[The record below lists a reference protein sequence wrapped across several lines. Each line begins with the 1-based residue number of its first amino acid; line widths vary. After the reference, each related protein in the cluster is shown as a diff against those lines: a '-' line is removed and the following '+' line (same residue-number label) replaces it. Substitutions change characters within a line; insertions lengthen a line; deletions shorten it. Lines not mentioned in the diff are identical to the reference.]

1 MALYRDAISPR
12 YRQHGGDSNNRRH
25 VVSGTAGGLCVC
37 NHFKNCRQIQL
48 FARECNVLFLA
59 KLKYV
64 QCLAEFF
71 SQHNV
76 TQVCL
81 FHPTFQ
87 KDANYREGRLPICF
101 CSSGCA
107 VSGSNCTVFCAVEH
121 QLCNIIFLI
130 MFFVVDLKLVARGP
144 YFFWVSVFQRKLQLA
159 SVIKRHMLT
168 FLVGTES

>member
-1 MALYRDAISPR
+1 MFAVTS
-12 YRQHGGDSNNRRH
+12 
-25 VVSGTAGGLCVC
+25 
-37 NHFKNCRQIQL
+37 KNCRQIQL

-121 QLCNIIFLI
+121 QMCNIIFLI
-130 MFFVVDLKLVARGP
+130 VFFVVDLKLGARGP
-144 YFFWVSVFQRKLQLA
+144 YFF
-159 SVIKRHMLT
+159 
-168 FLVGTES
+168 